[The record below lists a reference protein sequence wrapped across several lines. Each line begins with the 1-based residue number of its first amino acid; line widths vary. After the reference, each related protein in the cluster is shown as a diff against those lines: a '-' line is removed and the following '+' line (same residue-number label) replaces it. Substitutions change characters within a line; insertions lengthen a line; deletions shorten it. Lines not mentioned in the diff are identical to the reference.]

1 MKNFIAIILLI
12 LVMLYAGF
20 LRYTGQNWDDFTYS
34 HPDERFLTLNL
45 LPQVG
50 GGNEYTPDERN
61 FPAQKIVIPVDG
73 TIVRN
78 VIDLQNSTTA
88 TVGVV
93 RDSFAHDVARWL
105 VDESQ
110 ITVFDNSVVATT
122 SLQAYEV
129 DSVIV
134 SSSENLVGNVIT
146 TAGILTSQELQS
158 IRCNHFNPNT
168 NGIGGFFDTHCSNLN
183 PHQAGQGF
191 YTYGTFPL
199 FIAHFA
205 SDFIRGESQAGN
217 PLFDWQGGHLVWRGM
232 SMIFDMLAILVIFA
246 LGARIHNR
254 WVGLLAAIMYASAP
268 LAIQKAHFG
277 TVNAVAS
284 FLVTFALYCA
294 VVVQQ
299 RGSFWAYTL
308 FGILCGAAVASRI
321 NLAPLAGVIVVA
333 AAVKAAPIFDSN
345 LTNSERT
352 RLIAYHF
359 IGLVLAGVGAFIAF
373 RIFNPYAFEGPG
385 FFGIF
390 PNERWLAN
398 IESGSRGV
406 SGYQDSPP
414 NFQWL
419 ARPPYIYPLKDMLLW
434 SMGLGFGVL
443 AWFGFSWSSYRLIRN
458 RKGAVAN
465 ILLIAWITAYFFV
478 LMGRIWVMT
487 PRYYLPMYGA
497 LAVLAGWTLW
507 ELYQHAQRGDR
518 DLPITRILMGLM
530 GIFLGVIGW
539 YQALNGI
546 ADATSI
552 TSIATSGI
560 LLVVAILP
568 LLNKQRAIILGG
580 FAVLFSILWGLMFGN
595 IYRNQTTLVQSSRYI
610 FEQVPGDFAMKI
622 DGTDESVPL
631 INLAVVNNG
640 YTTAELTGSLF
651 ERATRYTESVPVT
664 LNFTSPADG
673 TISSVFVPHLGDP
686 LDDPDPERLEI
697 RIRTEGITLPIGE
710 AVLEQDFTRDEHPL
724 GSAYEIPFN
733 VPVVVE
739 AGKSYSFE
747 VMITQGSGDVIGSG
761 SVVLT
766 EGDWDN
772 RVTSTQICQL
782 PDGLTLADEPASGLV
797 HFNDC
802 QGKQPWFS
810 LVNSYDQSM
819 SYPLDNQLKYDD
831 IVNSL
836 DVGDYLTIASNR
848 FYDTEPRNRA
858 RWPLTS
864 LYYDKLFAEEL
875 GYELA
880 AVFDETFE
888 LGPFRVSDQHLPIYD
903 SPAWLNEFEA
913 DEAFH
918 VYDHPAV
925 FVFRKTEDYSRA
937 KVEAIFS
944 EVSLL
949 QSQEIDAFQND
960 TIQMLGVINWPSI
973 DADQAPT
980 ALMLPED
987 AYETQTQGGTW
998 SERFFSDSFIN
1009 TNQVAGVVIW
1019 YVTIFAFGVIAF
1031 PLVFSLFPNMGDGG
1045 YGVSKLVGLLLVA
1058 WFAWTVSSLKIP
1070 LWSQTGVLIS
1080 LGVLTLLS
1088 GIVGYRNRVKLK
1100 EFLRDRWQTL
1110 MWMEILYIVAFAFM
1124 IFVRLTNPDLWH
1136 FAKGGEKPMDFAYLN
1151 GVLRSTTFPPIDP
1164 WFAGGYINYYYFGF
1178 VLVGSPALL
1187 LGVVPAFAY
1196 NLMIPTVFT
1205 MTGMGAFSGAFNI
1218 VSFWR
1223 ERPASAKRDD
1233 STPKR
1238 RLGNPWVAG
1247 IFALLLCVVLGN
1259 LDTIRV
1265 IGNGVAQLGG
1275 YQVPLG
1281 LENFLLEEAKA
1292 NNNGLDLSPEEQ
1304 FDIVERAVENNI
1316 VDRVRYEI
1324 NNSVTL
1330 VSGMTLGVGRAL
1342 TGDILPIGHDRW
1354 YWGPSRVLAETKGVE
1369 GNAITE
1375 MPYFTFLYGDLHA
1388 HMINMTLILLTVLFL
1403 FNELIQVGRDTRGY
1417 TERFLALSLGAMS
1430 VGLMQATNTWDWPSM
1445 TLFCV
1450 IGLSYV
1456 WYIRWKD
1463 TFRPID
1469 GWQMYALSVG
1479 IMAVAVVIMTL
1490 FLGQIESDFNVV
1502 MLAEVLRTFRLALI
1516 AIMGLIV
1523 LWVISAHLLVRASTI
1538 DFLTTV
1544 VGFLVLSLLF
1554 VLPYSSWYAATY
1566 NSVAP
1571 WTGGKTPLW
1580 AYFDIHGMFLFLI
1593 VSLLIWETARWMRT
1607 VRVGVLRG
1615 RQNMV
1620 TGIMIITLIGGL
1632 GTLALGILG
1641 YQVALIVLPLIA
1653 WIAILFFRPYQS
1665 RSMRFV
1671 LVLIGLALSMT
1682 LGVEFVV
1689 IGGDIGR
1696 QNTVFKFYIQ
1706 AWLLFSVAGGVAV
1719 AWLFQ
1724 ASDYWSNRIRFAWY
1738 TPFIILFIIA
1748 GLYPVMATRARALD
1762 RMAPDIPLTLNG
1774 LDYMTAATHYETVQ
1788 LENRGEVIDLSVDH
1802 ELILWMQ
1809 ENVEGSPV
1817 IIEGRSFPSEY
1828 RWNGRF
1834 AINTG
1839 LPSVLGWNFHQK
1851 QQRTFDPLPR
1861 WVDQRDSNIRMFYD
1875 TPSIDEAVNV
1885 LHHYDVKYIINS
1897 VLERVQT
1904 TPEGLDKFERMVD
1917 QGLLSVAYATIGG
1930 TIYEVNEDAILEY
1943 LVERYQ

>member
-1 MKNFIAIILLI
+1 MKNFVAFILLI
-12 LVMLYAGF
+12 LILVYAGV

-50 GGNEYTPDERN
+50 GGNEYTPDETN

-73 TIVRN
+73 TAVRN
-78 VIDLQNSTTA
+78 VFDLQESPTA
-88 TVGVV
+88 RVGVV

-105 VDESQ
+105 VDEAQ
-110 ITVFDNSVVATT
+110 ITTYDNTVVASTA
-122 SLQAYEV
+122 LQAYEL
-129 DSVIV
+129 DALI
-134 SSSENLVGNVIT
+134 VGNNENMVGSVIT
-146 TAGILTSQELQS
+146 TAGMLTSQELQG
-158 IRCNHFNPNT
+158 IRCNYLYPET

-205 SDFIRGESQAGN
+205 SDIIRSESQAGN

-232 SMIFDMLAILVIFA
+232 SMIFDMLAVFVVFA
-246 LGARIHNR
+246 LGTRLHNK
-254 WVGLLAAIMYASAP
+254 WVGLLAAVLYASAP

-284 FLVTFALYCA
+284 FLITASLYCA

-299 RGSFWAYTL
+299 RGRHWAYIL

-321 NLAPLAGVIVVA
+321 NVAPVAGVIVLA
-333 AAVKAAPIFDSN
+333 AMVKAAPIFDAS
-345 LTNSERT
+345 LTNSERV
-352 RLIAYHF
+352 RLFTYHF
-359 IGLVLAGVGAFIAF
+359 IGLILSGLGAFIAF

-385 FFGIF
+385 FFGIL
-390 PNERWLAN
+390 PSERWLDN
-398 IESGSRGV
+398 ISSGSYGV
-406 SGYQDSPP
+406 SGLQDSPP
-414 NFQWL
+414 NWQWL

-434 SMGLGFGVL
+434 SMGLGFSVM
-443 AWFGFSWSSYRLIRN
+443 AWFGFLWSGYRLIRN
-458 RKGAVAN
+458 RKGAILN
-465 ILLIAWITAYFFV
+465 ILLLAWVGVYFGW
-478 LMGRIWVMT
+478 MGRIWVMT
-487 PRYYLPMYGA
+487 PRYYLPIYGA
-497 LAVLAGWTLW
+497 LAVLAGWSLW
-507 ELYQHAQRGDR
+507 ELYQHARRGNR
-518 DLPITRILMGLM
+518 DLLITRLLMGL
-530 GIFLGVIGW
+530 FGVIFGAVGW

-552 TSIATSGI
+552 SCIAVSGV
-560 LLVVAILP
+560 LLVIAILP
-568 LLNKQRAIILGG
+568 ILNKQRVFVLAG
-580 FAVLFSILWGLMFGN
+580 FVVLFSMVWGFMFGN
-595 IYRNQTTLVQSSRYI
+595 VYRNQTTLVKSSRFI
-610 FEQVPGDFAMKI
+610 FEQVPGDFAMQI

-631 INLAVVNNG
+631 INIAVSNNG

-651 ERATRYTESVPVT
+651 DRATHYRETVPVQVG
-664 LNFTSPADG
+664 FVAPADG
-673 TISSVFVPHLGDP
+673 TISSVFAPHLGDP
-686 LDDPDPERLEI
+686 LDDSDTERVEI
-697 RIRTEGITLPIGE
+697 RIRTEDITLPIGE
-710 AVLEQDFTRDEHPL
+710 AVLETDLSRDEHPL

-733 VPVVVE
+733 TPFEVE
-739 AGKSYSFE
+739 AGKSYTFE
-747 VMITQGSGDVIGSG
+747 IMTTNGSGDVIGSG

-772 RVTSTQICQL
+772 RVTSTQVCQL

-797 HFNDC
+797 HYNDC
-802 QGKQPWFS
+802 QGTQPWFS

-819 SYPLDNQLKYDD
+819 SYPVDNQLKYND
-831 IVNSL
+831 IVESL

-864 LYYDKLFAEEL
+864 LYYDKLFAGEL
-875 GYELA
+875 GYEIA

-888 LGPFRVSDQHLPIYD
+888 FGPLRVSDQHLPIYE
-903 SPAWLNEFEA
+903 SPAWLNELEA

-925 FVFRKTEDYSRA
+925 FIFRKTDDYSTA

-944 EVSLL
+944 EVALT
-949 QSQEIDAFQND
+949 QSQELDAFND
-960 TIQMLGVINWPSI
+960 ETIQFLGVINWPSF
-973 DADQAPT
+973 DANQAPT
-980 ALMLPED
+980 ALMLPQD

-1009 TNQVAGVVIW
+1009 TNQVAGVVVW
-1019 YVTIFAFGVIAF
+1019 YLTIFAFGVIAF

-1045 YGVSKLVGLLLVA
+1045 YGFAKLIGLLLVA

-1070 LWSQTGVLIS
+1070 FWSQTGILAS

-1088 GIVGYRNRVKLK
+1088 ASVGYRNRVKLG
-1100 EFLRDRWQTL
+1100 EFLRNNWKRLVWLEVFSILAFSL
-1110 MWMEILYIVAFAFM
+1110 MIV
-1124 IFVRLTNPDLWH
+1124 VRLTNPDLWH
-1136 FAKGGEKPMDFAYLN
+1136 YAKGGEKPMDFAYLN

-1187 LGVVPAFAY
+1187 LGVMPSFAY

-1223 ERPASAKRDD
+1223 ERPTTAKRDD
-1233 STPKR
+1233 GAPKR

-1247 IFALLLCVVLGN
+1247 IVALLMCVVLGN

-1275 YQVPLG
+1275 YQMPVG
-1281 LENFLLEEAKA
+1281 LEEFLIDEFRTA
-1292 NNNGLDLSPEEQ
+1292 NNGLEPLPEER
-1304 FDIVERAVENNI
+1304 FELVERAAANNI
-1316 VDRVRYEI
+1316 FDRLRYEVH
-1324 NNSVTL
+1324 NSTSL
-1330 VSGMTLGVGRAL
+1330 ISGMALGIGRAL

-1388 HMINMTLILLTVLFL
+1388 HMINMPLILLTVLFL
-1403 FNELIQVGRDTRGY
+1403 FNELIQVGRDRRGIL
-1417 TERFLALSLGAMS
+1417 ERFLALSLGAMA

-1445 TLFCV
+1445 MLFGV
-1450 IGLSYV
+1450 VGLGYV
-1456 WYIRWKD
+1456 WWIRWND
-1463 TFRPID
+1463 TFRPLT
-1469 GWQMYALSVG
+1469 GGFMYLLAVSILAVAFVIITLMLSQIETDLSVVALAG
-1479 IMAVAVVIMTL
+1479 I
-1490 FLGQIESDFNVV
+1490 
-1502 MLAEVLRTFRLALI
+1502 LRGFRLAMLAGI
-1516 AIMGLIV
+1516 GLIV
-1523 LWVISAHLLVRASTI
+1523 IWVAISHFLVRASTI
-1538 DFLTTV
+1538 DLLANV
-1544 VGFLVLSLLF
+1544 GGFLVLSMLF
-1554 VLPYSSWYAATY
+1554 VMPYSSWYAATY
-1566 NSVAP
+1566 NSVAL
-1571 WTGGKTPLW
+1571 WHGGKTPLW
-1580 AYFDIHGMFLFLI
+1580 AYFDIHGLFLFLVI
-1593 VSLLIWETARWMRT
+1593 SLLIWESARWMRS
-1607 VRVGVLRG
+1607 VRVRALRG
-1615 RQNMV
+1615 RQNILN
-1620 TGIMIITLIGGL
+1620 GIIVAVIVGGL
-1632 GTLALGILG
+1632 ATLAMTILG
-1641 YQVALIVLPLIA
+1641 YQVAFVVIPLVA
-1653 WIAILFFRPYQS
+1653 WIAILFFRPHQS

-1671 LVLIGLALSMT
+1671 LVLVGLALSMT
-1682 LGVEFVV
+1682 LGVEIVV

-1706 AWLLFSVAGGVAV
+1706 AWLLLSVAGGVAV
-1719 AWLFQ
+1719 SWLFQ
-1724 ASDYWSNRIRFAWY
+1724 ASDDWSNRIRFVWY
-1738 TPFIILFIIA
+1738 TPFIMLFIIA
-1748 GLYPVMATRARALD
+1748 GLYPIMATRARALD

-1774 LDYMTAATHYETVQ
+1774 MDYMTASTHYETVQ

-1802 ELILWMQ
+1802 ELIRWMQ

-1828 RWNGRF
+1828 HWNGRF
-1834 AINTG
+1834 AIYTG

-1861 WVDQRDSNIRMFYD
+1861 WVDQRDLNIRMFYD
-1875 TPSIDEAVNV
+1875 TDSIDQAVDV
-1885 LHHYDVKYIINS
+1885 LHHYDVKYIIS
-1897 VLERVQT
+1897 SGLERVQT
-1904 TPEGLDKFERMVD
+1904 TPEGLEKFDRMVD
-1917 QGLLSVAYATIGG
+1917 EGLLSVAYATVGG
-1930 TIYEVNEDAILEY
+1930 TIYEVNEDALLQY